1 MTTIETHVSGTQV
14 RATSSDSAVGAFLV
28 GVGAWAT
35 TTDHKRIGRLFIG
48 CALLIAI
55 AAAALGAVV
64 GVERISATGYSLLD
78 KDSVTQIFSLY
89 RVGLSFGVMLPLLL
103 GVAIAVV
110 PLQVGAKTIAFARAA
125 MFGFWM
131 WLAGMGLAVGSTIA
145 NGGPGGG
152 NAKMVDLF
160 LLGMG
165 IAVIGALAA
174 AVSVVTT
181 VLTSRAPGMTL
192 LRVPMS
198 SWSALT
204 GGVALVLTLP
214 VLFGT
219 LVYLYV
225 DHRYARVAFGGNKGV
240 SDWMG
245 WSLTQPQ
252 TYVYVAMG
260 AGVLAEIAAVVSGKR
275 QVLRPVLLTGIAIVS
290 IASLGGAT
298 QVQHAVTWTNTSASD
313 KVKELIPFLIFNG
326 LPLLGV
332 LVVLGVSLLGIAKSK
347 PRLVPAMAP
356 ALLGLG
362 MVLTG
367 MVGHLVS
374 LFGPAQLAGTVFEEG
389 EFIYVSYG
397 ALLIGL
403 AAVSYWGPK
412 LWGRVLPSSAVLGIS
427 GLAFLGTVLAALP
440 MYIAGFANQPAN
452 VANNFSYS
460 GPQELWNTAS
470 AAGHALVAVSVLL
483 FVLTALRAFTAGEV
497 AGDDPWDAQSLE
509 WSVSSPA
516 PSNNFVS
523 TPSVASAEPLLDIKP
538 AGGQK

>member
-1 MTTIETHVSGTQV
+1 
-14 RATSSDSAVGAFLV
+14 
-28 GVGAWAT
+28 
-35 TTDHKRIGRLFIG
+35 
-48 CALLIAI
+48 
-55 AAAALGAVV
+55 
-64 GVERISATGYSLLD
+64 
-78 KDSVTQIFSLY
+78 
-89 RVGLSFGVMLPLLL
+89 
-103 GVAIAVV
+103 
-110 PLQVGAKTIAFARAA
+110 
-125 MFGFWM
+125 
-131 WLAGMGLAVGSTIA
+131 
-145 NGGPGGG
+145 
-152 NAKMVDLF
+152 MVDLF

-181 VLTSRAPGMTL
+181 VLTNRAPGMTL

-204 GGVALVLTLP
+204 GGVALILTLP
-214 VLFGT
+214 VLLGT

-225 DHRYARVAFGGNKGV
+225 DHRYARVAFGGNKGI

-290 IASLGGAT
+290 LAALGGAT
-298 QVQHAVTWTNTSASD
+298 QVQHGVTWTNTSGSD
-313 KVKELIPFLIFNG
+313 KVKELIPFLIFNA

-367 MVGHLVS
+367 MVGHLVA

-389 EFIYVSYG
+389 EFIYVGYG

-516 PSNNFVS
+516 PSSNFVS
-523 TPSVASAEPLLDIKP
+523 TPSVTSAEPLLDIKP

>member
-14 RATSSDSAVGAFLV
+14 HATSSDSALGAFLV

-55 AAAALGAVV
+55 AAAALGAVI

-78 KDSVTQIFSLY
+78 QDSVTQIFSLY

-110 PLQVGAKTIAFARAA
+110 PLQVGAKTIAFARLA

-131 WLAGMGLAVGSTIA
+131 WLAGVGLAIGSTIA

-152 NAKMVDLF
+152 SEKMVDLF

-181 VLTSRAPGMTL
+181 VLTNRAPGMTL

-204 GGVALVLTLP
+204 GGVALILTLP
-214 VLFGT
+214 VLLGT

-225 DHRYARVAFGGNKGV
+225 DHRYARVAFGGNKGI

-290 IASLGGAT
+290 LAALGGAT
-298 QVQHAVTWTNTSASD
+298 QVQHGVTWTNTSGSD
-313 KVKELIPFLIFNG
+313 KVKELIPFLIFNA

-367 MVGHLVS
+367 MVGHLVA

-389 EFIYVSYG
+389 EFIYVGYG

-452 VANNFSYS
+452 VANDFSYS
-460 GPQELWNTAS
+460 GPQELWNTVS

-516 PSNNFVS
+516 PSSNFVS
-523 TPSVASAEPLLDIKP
+523 TPSVTSAEPLLDIKP

>member
-14 RATSSDSAVGAFLV
+14 HATSSDSALGAFLV

-55 AAAALGAVV
+55 AAAALGAVI

-78 KDSVTQIFSLY
+78 QDSVTQIFSLY

-110 PLQVGAKTIAFARAA
+110 PLQVGAKTIAFARLA

-131 WLAGMGLAVGSTIA
+131 WLAGVGLAIGSTIA

-152 NAKMVDLF
+152 SEKMVDLF

-181 VLTSRAPGMTL
+181 VLTNRAPGMTL

-204 GGVALVLTLP
+204 GGVALILTLP
-214 VLFGT
+214 VLLGT

-225 DHRYARVAFGGNKGV
+225 DHRYARVAFGGNKGI

-290 IASLGGAT
+290 LAALGGAT
-298 QVQHAVTWTNTSASD
+298 QVQHGVTWTNTSGSD
-313 KVKELIPFLIFNG
+313 KVKELIPFLIFNA

-367 MVGHLVS
+367 MVGHLVG

-389 EFIYVSYG
+389 EFIYVGYG

-452 VANNFSYS
+452 VANNFSYG

-516 PSNNFVS
+516 PSSNFVS

>member
-14 RATSSDSAVGAFLV
+14 HATSSDSALGAFLV

-55 AAAALGAVV
+55 AAAALGAVI

-78 KDSVTQIFSLY
+78 QDSVTQIFSLY

-110 PLQVGAKTIAFARAA
+110 PLQVGAKTIAFARLA

-131 WLAGMGLAVGSTIA
+131 WLAGVGLAIGSTIA

-152 NAKMVDLF
+152 SEKMVDLF

-181 VLTSRAPGMTL
+181 VLTNRAPGMTL

-204 GGVALVLTLP
+204 GGVALILTLP
-214 VLFGT
+214 VLLGT

-225 DHRYARVAFGGNKGV
+225 DHRYARVAFGGNKGI

-290 IASLGGAT
+290 VAALGGAT
-298 QVQHAVTWTNTSASD
+298 QVQHGVTWTNTSGSD
-313 KVKELIPFLIFNG
+313 KVKELIPFLIFNA

-367 MVGHLVS
+367 MVGHLVG

-389 EFIYVSYG
+389 EFIYVGYG
-397 ALLIGL
+397 ALLIGI

-516 PSNNFVS
+516 PSSNFVS

>member
-14 RATSSDSAVGAFLV
+14 HATSSDSALGAFLV

-55 AAAALGAVV
+55 AAAALGAVI

-78 KDSVTQIFSLY
+78 QDSVTQIFSLY

-110 PLQVGAKTIAFARAA
+110 PLQVGAKTIAFARLA

-131 WLAGMGLAVGSTIA
+131 WLAGVGLAIGSTIA

-152 NAKMVDLF
+152 SEKMVDLF

-181 VLTSRAPGMTL
+181 VLTNRAPGMTL

-204 GGVALVLTLP
+204 GGVALILTLP
-214 VLFGT
+214 VLLGT

-225 DHRYARVAFGGNKGV
+225 DHRYARVAFGGNKGI

-290 IASLGGAT
+290 LAALGGAT
-298 QVQHAVTWTNTSASD
+298 QVQHGVTWTNTSGSD
-313 KVKELIPFLIFNG
+313 KVKELIPFLIFNA

-367 MVGHLVS
+367 MVGHLVA

-389 EFIYVSYG
+389 EFIYVGYG

-452 VANNFSYS
+452 VANNFFYS

-516 PSNNFVS
+516 PSSNFVS
-523 TPSVASAEPLLDIKP
+523 TPSVTSAEPLLDIKP

>member
-1 MTTIETHVSGTQV
+1 
-14 RATSSDSAVGAFLV
+14 V
-28 GVGAWAT
+28 GVAAWAT

-64 GVERISATGYSLLD
+64 GVERITATGYSILD

-89 RVGLSFGVMLPLLL
+89 RVGISFGVMLPLLL

-110 PLQVGAKTIAFARAA
+110 PLQVGAKTIAFARSA

-131 WLAGMGLAVGSTIA
+131 WLAGLGLAVGSTIA

-192 LRVPMS
+192 LRVPMT

-214 VLFGT
+214 VLLGT

-225 DHRYARVAFGGNKGV
+225 DHHYGRVAFGGNKGI

-260 AGVLAEIAAVVSGKR
+260 VGVLAEIAAVVSGKR

-290 IASLGGAT
+290 VASLGGAT

-313 KVKELIPFLIFNG
+313 KVKELVPFLIFNA

-332 LVVLGVSLLGIAKSK
+332 LVVLGVSLLGIAKGK

-362 MVLTG
+362 MILTG

-389 EFIYVSYG
+389 EFIYVGYG

-403 AAVSYWGPK
+403 AAISYWGPK
-412 LWGRVLPSSAVLGIS
+412 LWGRLLPSSAVLGIS

-452 VANNFSYS
+452 VANDFSYS

-516 PSNNFVS
+516 PASNFVS

>member
-14 RATSSDSAVGAFLV
+14 HATSSDSALGAFLV

-55 AAAALGAVV
+55 AAAALGAVI

-78 KDSVTQIFSLY
+78 QDSVTQIFSLY

-110 PLQVGAKTIAFARAA
+110 PLQVGAKTIAFARLA

-131 WLAGMGLAVGSTIA
+131 WLAGVGLAIGSTIA

-152 NAKMVDLF
+152 SEKMVDLF
-160 LLGMG
+160 LLGVG

-181 VLTSRAPGMTL
+181 VLTNRAPGMTL

-204 GGVALVLTLP
+204 GGIALILTLP
-214 VLFGT
+214 VLLGT

-225 DHRYARVAFGGNKGV
+225 DHRYARVAFGGNKGI

-290 IASLGGAT
+290 LAALGGAT
-298 QVQHAVTWTNTSASD
+298 QVQHGVTWTNTSGSD
-313 KVKELIPFLIFNG
+313 KVKELIPFLIFNA

-367 MVGHLVS
+367 MVGHLVG

-389 EFIYVSYG
+389 EFIYVGYG

-516 PSNNFVS
+516 PSSNFVS

>member
-14 RATSSDSAVGAFLV
+14 HATSSDSALGAFLV

-55 AAAALGAVV
+55 AAAALGAVI

-78 KDSVTQIFSLY
+78 QDSVTQIFSLY

-110 PLQVGAKTIAFARAA
+110 PLQVGAKTIAFARLA

-131 WLAGMGLAVGSTIA
+131 WLAGVGLAIGSTIA

-152 NAKMVDLF
+152 SEKMVDLF

-181 VLTSRAPGMTL
+181 VLTNRAPGMTL

-204 GGVALVLTLP
+204 GGVALILTLP
-214 VLFGT
+214 VLLGT

-225 DHRYARVAFGGNKGV
+225 DHRYARVAFGGNKGI

-290 IASLGGAT
+290 VAALGGAT
-298 QVQHAVTWTNTSASD
+298 QVQHGVTWTNTSGSD
-313 KVKELIPFLIFNG
+313 KVKELIPFLIFNA

-367 MVGHLVS
+367 MVGHLVG

-389 EFIYVSYG
+389 EFIYVGYG
-397 ALLIGL
+397 ALLIGI

-516 PSNNFVS
+516 PSSNFVS
-523 TPSVASAEPLLDIKP
+523 TPSVTSAEPLLDIKP

>member
-1 MTTIETHVSGTQV
+1 MTTIETHASGSQV
-14 RATSSDSAVGAFLV
+14 HATSSDSALGAFLV

-35 TTDHKRIGRLFIG
+35 TTDHKRIGRLFTG

-55 AAAALGAVV
+55 AAAALGAVI

-78 KDSVTQIFSLY
+78 QDSVTQIFSLY

-110 PLQVGAKTIAFARAA
+110 PLQVGAKTVAFARLA

-131 WLAGMGLAVGSTIA
+131 WLAGVGLAVGSTIA

-152 NAKMVDLF
+152 SEKMVDLF

-181 VLTSRAPGMTL
+181 VLTNRAPGMTL

-204 GGVALVLTLP
+204 GGVALILTLP
-214 VLFGT
+214 VLLGT

-225 DHRYARVAFGGNKGV
+225 DHRYARVAFGGNKGI

-290 IASLGGAT
+290 LAALGGAT
-298 QVQHAVTWTNTSASD
+298 QVQHGVTWTNTSGSD
-313 KVKELIPFLIFNG
+313 KVKELIPFLIFNA

-332 LVVLGVSLLGIAKSK
+332 LVVLGVSLLGIAKTK

-367 MVGHLVS
+367 MVGHLVA

-389 EFIYVSYG
+389 EFIYVGYG

-523 TPSVASAEPLLDIKP
+523 TPSVTSAEPLLDITP
-538 AGGQK
+538 AGGQ

>member
-14 RATSSDSAVGAFLV
+14 HATSSDSALGAFLV

-55 AAAALGAVV
+55 AAAALGAVI

-78 KDSVTQIFSLY
+78 QDSVTQIFSLY

-110 PLQVGAKTIAFARAA
+110 PLQVGAKTIAFARLA

-131 WLAGMGLAVGSTIA
+131 WLAGVGLAIGSTIA

-152 NAKMVDLF
+152 SEKMVDLF

-181 VLTSRAPGMTL
+181 VLTNRAPGMTL

-204 GGVALVLTLP
+204 GGVALILTLP
-214 VLFGT
+214 VLLGT

-225 DHRYARVAFGGNKGV
+225 DHRYARVAFGGNKGI

-275 QVLRPVLLTGIAIVS
+275 QVLRPVLLTGIALVS
-290 IASLGGAT
+290 LAALGGAT
-298 QVQHAVTWTNTSASD
+298 QVQHGVTWTNTSGSD
-313 KVKELIPFLIFNG
+313 KVKELIPFLIFNA

-367 MVGHLVS
+367 MVGHLVG

-389 EFIYVSYG
+389 EFIYVGYG

-516 PSNNFVS
+516 PSSNFVS

>member
-14 RATSSDSAVGAFLV
+14 HATSSDSALGAFLV

-55 AAAALGAVV
+55 AAAALGAVI

-78 KDSVTQIFSLY
+78 QDSVTQIFSLY

-110 PLQVGAKTIAFARAA
+110 PLQVGAKTIAFARLA

-131 WLAGMGLAVGSTIA
+131 WLAGVGLAIGSTIA

-152 NAKMVDLF
+152 SEKMVDLF

-181 VLTSRAPGMTL
+181 VLTNRAPGMTL

-204 GGVALVLTLP
+204 GGIALILTLP
-214 VLFGT
+214 VLLGT

-225 DHRYARVAFGGNKGV
+225 DHRYARVAFGGNKGI

-290 IASLGGAT
+290 LAALGGAT
-298 QVQHAVTWTNTSASD
+298 QVQHGVTWTNTSGSD
-313 KVKELIPFLIFNG
+313 KVKELIPFLIFNA

-367 MVGHLVS
+367 MVGHLVG

-389 EFIYVSYG
+389 EFIYVGYG

-403 AAVSYWGPK
+403 AALSYWGPK

-516 PSNNFVS
+516 PSSNFVS

>member
-1 MTTIETHVSGTQV
+1 MTTIETHASGTQV
-14 RATSSDSAVGAFLV
+14 RATSSDGALGAFLV
-28 GVGAWAT
+28 GVSAWAT

-152 NAKMVDLF
+152 NEKMVDLF

-440 MYIAGFANQPAN
+440 MYIAGFANQPAG
-452 VANNFSYS
+452 VANDFSYS

>member
-14 RATSSDSAVGAFLV
+14 HATSSDSALGAFLV

-55 AAAALGAVV
+55 AAAALGAVI

-78 KDSVTQIFSLY
+78 QDSVTQIFSLY

-103 GVAIAVV
+103 GVAFAVV
-110 PLQVGAKTIAFARAA
+110 PLQVGAKTIAFARLA

-131 WLAGMGLAVGSTIA
+131 WLAGVGLAIGSTIA

-152 NAKMVDLF
+152 SEKMVDLF

-181 VLTSRAPGMTL
+181 VLTNRAPGMTL

-204 GGVALVLTLP
+204 GGVALILTLP
-214 VLFGT
+214 VLLGT

-225 DHRYARVAFGGNKGV
+225 DHRYARVAFGGNKGI

-290 IASLGGAT
+290 LAALGGAT
-298 QVQHAVTWTNTSASD
+298 QVQHGVTWTNTSGSD
-313 KVKELIPFLIFNG
+313 KVKELIPFLIFNA

-367 MVGHLVS
+367 MVGHLVG

-389 EFIYVSYG
+389 EFIYVGYG

-516 PSNNFVS
+516 PSSNFVS

>member
-1 MTTIETHVSGTQV
+1 MTTIETHGSGTQV
-14 RATSSDSAVGAFLV
+14 HATSSDSALGAFLV

-55 AAAALGAVV
+55 AAAALGAVI

-78 KDSVTQIFSLY
+78 QDSVTQIFSLY

-110 PLQVGAKTIAFARAA
+110 PLQVGAKTIAFARLA

-131 WLAGMGLAVGSTIA
+131 WLAGVGLAIGSTIA

-152 NAKMVDLF
+152 SEKMVDLF

-181 VLTSRAPGMTL
+181 VLTNRAPGMTL

-204 GGVALVLTLP
+204 GGIALILTLP
-214 VLFGT
+214 VLLGT

-225 DHRYARVAFGGNKGV
+225 DHRYARVAFGGNKGI

-290 IASLGGAT
+290 LAALGGAT
-298 QVQHAVTWTNTSASD
+298 QVQHGVTWTNTSGSD
-313 KVKELIPFLIFNG
+313 KVKELIPFLIFNA

-367 MVGHLVS
+367 MVGHLVG

-389 EFIYVSYG
+389 EFIYVGYG

-516 PSNNFVS
+516 PSSNFVS

>member
-14 RATSSDSAVGAFLV
+14 HATSSDSALGAFLV

-55 AAAALGAVV
+55 AAAALGAVI

-78 KDSVTQIFSLY
+78 QDSVTQIFSLY

-110 PLQVGAKTIAFARAA
+110 PLQVGAKTIAFARLA

-131 WLAGMGLAVGSTIA
+131 WLAGVGLAIGSTIA

-152 NAKMVDLF
+152 SEKMVDLF

-181 VLTSRAPGMTL
+181 VLTNRAPGMTL

-204 GGVALVLTLP
+204 GGIALILTLP
-214 VLFGT
+214 VLLGT

-225 DHRYARVAFGGNKGV
+225 DHRYARVAFGGNKGI

-290 IASLGGAT
+290 LAALGGAT
-298 QVQHAVTWTNTSASD
+298 QVQHGVTWTNTSGSD
-313 KVKELIPFLIFNG
+313 KVKELIPFLIFNA

-332 LVVLGVSLLGIAKSK
+332 LVVLAVSLLGIAKSK

-367 MVGHLVS
+367 MVGHLVG

-389 EFIYVSYG
+389 EFIYVGYG

-516 PSNNFVS
+516 PSSNFVS

>member
-14 RATSSDSAVGAFLV
+14 HATSSDSALGAFLV

-55 AAAALGAVV
+55 AAAALGAVI

-78 KDSVTQIFSLY
+78 QDSVTQIFSLY

-110 PLQVGAKTIAFARAA
+110 PLQVGAKTIAFARLA

-131 WLAGMGLAVGSTIA
+131 WLAGVGLAIGSTIA

-152 NAKMVDLF
+152 SEKMVDLF

-181 VLTSRAPGMTL
+181 VLTNRAPGMTL

-204 GGVALVLTLP
+204 GGVALILTLP
-214 VLFGT
+214 VLLGT

-225 DHRYARVAFGGNKGV
+225 DHRYARVAFGGNKGI

-290 IASLGGAT
+290 LAALGGAT
-298 QVQHAVTWTNTSASD
+298 QVQHGVTWTNTSGSD
-313 KVKELIPFLIFNG
+313 KVKELIPFLIFNA

-367 MVGHLVS
+367 MVGHLVA

-389 EFIYVSYG
+389 EFIYVGYG

-483 FVLTALRAFTAGEV
+483 FVLTALRSFTAGEV

-516 PSNNFVS
+516 PSSNFVS
-523 TPSVASAEPLLDIKP
+523 TPSVTSAEPLLDIKP

>member
-1 MTTIETHVSGTQV
+1 
-14 RATSSDSAVGAFLV
+14 
-28 GVGAWAT
+28 
-35 TTDHKRIGRLFIG
+35 
-48 CALLIAI
+48 
-55 AAAALGAVV
+55 
-64 GVERISATGYSLLD
+64 
-78 KDSVTQIFSLY
+78 
-89 RVGLSFGVMLPLLL
+89 GL
-103 GVAIAVV
+103 
-110 PLQVGAKTIAFARAA
+110 
-125 MFGFWM
+125 
-131 WLAGMGLAVGSTIA
+131 GLAVGSTIA

-214 VLFGT
+214 VLLGT

-225 DHRYARVAFGGNKGV
+225 DHHYGRVAFGGNKGI

-260 AGVLAEIAAVVSGKR
+260 VGVLAEIAAVVSGKR

-290 IASLGGAT
+290 VASLGGAT

-313 KVKELIPFLIFNG
+313 KVKELVPFLIFNA

-332 LVVLGVSLLGIAKSK
+332 LVVLGVSLLGIAQGK
-347 PRLVPAMAP
+347 PRMVPAMAP

-362 MVLTG
+362 MILTG

-389 EFIYVSYG
+389 EFIYVGYG

-403 AAVSYWGPK
+403 AAISYWGPK
-412 LWGRVLPSSAVLGIS
+412 LWGRLLPSSAVLGIS

-452 VANNFSYS
+452 VANDFSYS

-483 FVLTALRAFTAGEV
+483 FVLTALRAFTSGEP

-516 PSNNFVS
+516 PASNFVS

>member
-1 MTTIETHVSGTQV
+1 MTTIETHASGTQV
-14 RATSSDSAVGAFLV
+14 HATSSDSALGAFLV
-28 GVGAWAT
+28 GVAAWAT

-64 GVERISATGYSLLD
+64 GVERITATGYSILD

-89 RVGLSFGVMLPLLL
+89 RVGISFGVMLPLLL

-110 PLQVGAKTIAFARAA
+110 PLQVGAKTIAFARSA

-131 WLAGMGLAVGSTIA
+131 WLAGLGLAVGSTIA

-192 LRVPMS
+192 LRVPMT

-214 VLFGT
+214 VLLGT

-225 DHRYARVAFGGNKGV
+225 DHHYGRVAFGGNKGI

-260 AGVLAEIAAVVSGKR
+260 VGVLAEIAAVVSGKR

-290 IASLGGAT
+290 VASLGGAT

-313 KVKELIPFLIFNG
+313 KVKELVPFLIFNA

-332 LVVLGVSLLGIAKSK
+332 LVVLGVSLLGIAKGK

-362 MVLTG
+362 MILTG

-389 EFIYVSYG
+389 EFIYVGYG

-403 AAVSYWGPK
+403 AAISYWGPK
-412 LWGRVLPSSAVLGIS
+412 LWGRLLPSSAVLGIS

-452 VANNFSYS
+452 VANDFSYS

-516 PSNNFVS
+516 PASNFVS

>member
-1 MTTIETHVSGTQV
+1 MTTIETHASGSQV
-14 RATSSDSAVGAFLV
+14 HATSSDSALGAFLV

-35 TTDHKRIGRLFIG
+35 TTDHKRIGRLFTG

-55 AAAALGAVV
+55 AAAALGAVI

-78 KDSVTQIFSLY
+78 QDSVTQIFSLY

-110 PLQVGAKTIAFARAA
+110 PLQVGAKTVAFARLA

-131 WLAGMGLAVGSTIA
+131 WLAGVGLAVGSTIA

-152 NAKMVDLF
+152 SEKMVDLF

-181 VLTSRAPGMTL
+181 VLTNRAPGMTL

-204 GGVALVLTLP
+204 GGVALILTLP
-214 VLFGT
+214 VLLGT

-225 DHRYARVAFGGNKGV
+225 DHRYARVAFGGNKGI

-290 IASLGGAT
+290 LAALGGAT
-298 QVQHAVTWTNTSASD
+298 QVQHGVTWTNTSGSD
-313 KVKELIPFLIFNG
+313 KVKELIPFLIFNA

-332 LVVLGVSLLGIAKSK
+332 LVVLVVSLLGIAKSK

-367 MVGHLVS
+367 MVGHLVA

-389 EFIYVSYG
+389 EFIYVGYG

-523 TPSVASAEPLLDIKP
+523 TPSVTSAEPLLDIKP
-538 AGGQK
+538 AGGQ

>member
-14 RATSSDSAVGAFLV
+14 HATSSDSALGAFLV

-55 AAAALGAVV
+55 AAAALGAVI

-78 KDSVTQIFSLY
+78 QDSVTQIFSLY

-110 PLQVGAKTIAFARAA
+110 PLQVGAKTIAFARLA

-131 WLAGMGLAVGSTIA
+131 WLAGVGLAIGSTIA

-152 NAKMVDLF
+152 SEKMVDLF

-181 VLTSRAPGMTL
+181 VLTNRAPGMTL

-204 GGVALVLTLP
+204 GGVALILTLP
-214 VLFGT
+214 VLLGT

-225 DHRYARVAFGGNKGV
+225 DHRYARVAFGGNKGI

-290 IASLGGAT
+290 LAALGGAT
-298 QVQHAVTWTNTSASD
+298 QVQHGVTWTNTSGSY
-313 KVKELIPFLIFNG
+313 KVKELIPFLIFNA

-367 MVGHLVS
+367 MVGHLVA

-389 EFIYVSYG
+389 EFIYVGYG

-516 PSNNFVS
+516 PSSNFVS
-523 TPSVASAEPLLDIKP
+523 TPSVTSAEPLLDIKP

>member
-14 RATSSDSAVGAFLV
+14 HATSSDSALGAFLV

-55 AAAALGAVV
+55 AAAALGAVI

-78 KDSVTQIFSLY
+78 QDSVTQIFSLY

-110 PLQVGAKTIAFARAA
+110 PLQVGAKTIAFARLA

-131 WLAGMGLAVGSTIA
+131 WLAGVGLAVGSTIA

-152 NAKMVDLF
+152 SEKMVDLF

-181 VLTSRAPGMTL
+181 VLTNRAPGMTL

-204 GGVALVLTLP
+204 GGVALILTLP
-214 VLFGT
+214 VLLGT

-225 DHRYARVAFGGNKGV
+225 DHRYARVAFGGNKGI

-290 IASLGGAT
+290 LAALGGAT
-298 QVQHAVTWTNTSASD
+298 QVQHGVTWTNTSGSD
-313 KVKELIPFLIFNG
+313 KVKELIPFLIFNA

-367 MVGHLVS
+367 MVGHLVA
-374 LFGPAQLAGTVFEEG
+374 LFEPAQLAGTVFEEG
-389 EFIYVSYG
+389 EFIYVGYG

-460 GPQELWNTAS
+460 GPQQLWNTAS

-516 PSNNFVS
+516 PSSNFVS
-523 TPSVASAEPLLDIKP
+523 TPSVTSAEPLLDIKP

>member
-14 RATSSDSAVGAFLV
+14 HATSSDSALGAFLV

-55 AAAALGAVV
+55 AAAALGAVI

-78 KDSVTQIFSLY
+78 QDSVTQIFSLY

-110 PLQVGAKTIAFARAA
+110 PLQVGAKTIAFARLA

-131 WLAGMGLAVGSTIA
+131 WLAGVGLAIGSTIA

-152 NAKMVDLF
+152 SEKMVDLF

-181 VLTSRAPGMTL
+181 VLTNRAPGMTL

-204 GGVALVLTLP
+204 GGVALILTLP
-214 VLFGT
+214 VLLGT

-225 DHRYARVAFGGNKGV
+225 DHRYARVAFGGNKGI

-290 IASLGGAT
+290 LAALGGAT
-298 QVQHAVTWTNTSASD
+298 QVQHGVTWTNTSGSD
-313 KVKELIPFLIFNG
+313 KVKELIPFLIFNA

-367 MVGHLVS
+367 MVGHLVG

-389 EFIYVSYG
+389 EFIYVGYG

-440 MYIAGFANQPAN
+440 MYIAGFADQPAN
-452 VANNFSYS
+452 VANNFSYG

-516 PSNNFVS
+516 PSSNFVS

>member
-14 RATSSDSAVGAFLV
+14 HATSSDSALGAFLV

-55 AAAALGAVV
+55 AAAALGAVI

-78 KDSVTQIFSLY
+78 QDSVTQIFSLY

-110 PLQVGAKTIAFARAA
+110 PLQVGAKTIAFARLA

-131 WLAGMGLAVGSTIA
+131 WLAGVGLAIGSTIA

-152 NAKMVDLF
+152 SEKMVDLF

-181 VLTSRAPGMTL
+181 VLTNRAPGMTL

-204 GGVALVLTLP
+204 GGVALILTLP
-214 VLFGT
+214 VLLGT

-225 DHRYARVAFGGNKGV
+225 DHRYARVAFGGNKGI

-290 IASLGGAT
+290 LAALGGAT
-298 QVQHAVTWTNTSASD
+298 QVQHGVTWTNTSGSD
-313 KVKELIPFLIFNG
+313 KVKELIPFLIFNA

-367 MVGHLVS
+367 MVGHLVA

-389 EFIYVSYG
+389 EFIYVGYG

-516 PSNNFVS
+516 PSSNFVS

>member
-14 RATSSDSAVGAFLV
+14 HATSSDSALGAFLV

-35 TTDHKRIGRLFIG
+35 TTDHQRIGRLFIG

-55 AAAALGAVV
+55 AAAALGAVI

-78 KDSVTQIFSLY
+78 QDSVTQIFSLY

-110 PLQVGAKTIAFARAA
+110 PLQVGAKTIAFARLA

-131 WLAGMGLAVGSTIA
+131 WLAGVGLAIGSTIA

-152 NAKMVDLF
+152 SEKMVDLF

-181 VLTSRAPGMTL
+181 VLTNRAPGMTL

-204 GGVALVLTLP
+204 GGVALILTLP
-214 VLFGT
+214 VLLGT

-225 DHRYARVAFGGNKGV
+225 DHRYARVAFGGNKGI

-290 IASLGGAT
+290 LAALGGAT
-298 QVQHAVTWTNTSASD
+298 QVQHGVTWTNTSGSD
-313 KVKELIPFLIFNG
+313 KVKELIPFLIFNA

-367 MVGHLVS
+367 MVGHLVG

-389 EFIYVSYG
+389 ELIYVGYG

-452 VANNFSYS
+452 VANNFSYG

-516 PSNNFVS
+516 PSSNFVS
-523 TPSVASAEPLLDIKP
+523 TPAVTSAEPLLDIKP

>member
-14 RATSSDSAVGAFLV
+14 HATSSDSALGAFLV

-55 AAAALGAVV
+55 ATAALGAVI

-78 KDSVTQIFSLY
+78 QDSVTQIFSLY

-110 PLQVGAKTIAFARAA
+110 PLQVGAKTIAFARLA

-131 WLAGMGLAVGSTIA
+131 WLAGVGLAIGSTIA

-152 NAKMVDLF
+152 SEKMVDLF

-181 VLTSRAPGMTL
+181 VLTNRAPGMTL

-204 GGVALVLTLP
+204 GGIALILTLP
-214 VLFGT
+214 VLLGT

-225 DHRYARVAFGGNKGV
+225 DHRYARVAFGGNKGI

-290 IASLGGAT
+290 LAALGGAT
-298 QVQHAVTWTNTSASD
+298 QVQHGVTWTNTSGSD
-313 KVKELIPFLIFNG
+313 KVKELIPFLIFNA

-367 MVGHLVS
+367 MVGHLVG

-389 EFIYVSYG
+389 EFIYVGYG

-516 PSNNFVS
+516 PSSNFVS

>member
-1 MTTIETHVSGTQV
+1 MTTIETHASGTQV
-14 RATSSDSAVGAFLV
+14 HATSSDSALGAFLV
-28 GVGAWAT
+28 GVAAWAT

-64 GVERISATGYSLLD
+64 GVERITATGYSILD

-89 RVGLSFGVMLPLLL
+89 RIGISFGVMLPLLL

-110 PLQVGAKTIAFARAA
+110 QLQVGAKTIAFARSA

-131 WLAGMGLAVGSTIA
+131 WLAGLGLAVGSTIA

-160 LLGMG
+160 LLGIG
-165 IAVIGALAA
+165 IAVIGALAD

-181 VLTSRAPGMTL
+181 VLTSRAPGMSL
-192 LRVPMS
+192 LRVPMT

-214 VLFGT
+214 VLLGS

-225 DHRYARVAFGGNKGV
+225 DHHYGRVAFGGNKGI

-290 IASLGGAT
+290 VAALGGAT

-313 KVKELIPFLIFNG
+313 KVKELVPFLIFNA

-332 LVVLGVSLLGIAKSK
+332 LVVLGVSLLGIAQGK
-347 PRLVPAMAP
+347 PRMVPAMAP

-362 MVLTG
+362 MILTG

-374 LFGPAQLAGTVFEEG
+374 LFGPAQLVGTVFEEG
-389 EFIYVSYG
+389 EFIYVGYG

-403 AAVSYWGPK
+403 AAISYWGPK

-440 MYIAGFANQPAN
+440 MYIAGFANQPAG
-452 VANNFSYS
+452 VANDFSYS

-470 AAGHALVAVSVLL
+470 AAGHALVAVAVLL
-483 FVLTALRAFTAGEV
+483 FVLTALRAFTSGEA

-509 WSVSSPA
+509 WSVASPA

-523 TPSVASAEPLLDIKP
+523 TPTVASAEPLLDIKP

>member
-1 MTTIETHVSGTQV
+1 MTTIETHASGTQV
-14 RATSSDSAVGAFLV
+14 HATSSDSALGAFLV
-28 GVGAWAT
+28 GVAAWAT

-64 GVERISATGYSLLD
+64 GVERITATGYSILD

-89 RVGLSFGVMLPLLL
+89 RIGISFGVMLPLLL

-110 PLQVGAKTIAFARAA
+110 PLQVGAKTIAFARSA

-131 WLAGMGLAVGSTIA
+131 WLAGLGLAVGSTIA

-214 VLFGT
+214 VLLGT
-219 LVYLYV
+219 LVFLYV
-225 DHRYARVAFGGNKGV
+225 DHHYGRVAFGGNKGI

-260 AGVLAEIAAVVSGKR
+260 VGVLAEIAAVVSGKR

-290 IASLGGAT
+290 VASLGGAT

-313 KVKELIPFLIFNG
+313 KVKELVPFLIFNA

-332 LVVLGVSLLGIAKSK
+332 LVVLGVSLLGIAKGK

-362 MVLTG
+362 MILTG

-389 EFIYVSYG
+389 EFIYVGYG

-403 AAVSYWGPK
+403 AAISYWGPK
-412 LWGRVLPSSAVLGIS
+412 LWGRLLPSSAVLGIS

-452 VANNFSYS
+452 VANDFSYS

-516 PSNNFVS
+516 PASNFVS